1 MIKICYV
8 IGQLTK
14 DGAERQLYEL
24 VKGINKKSFL
34 PIVISLNEGDY
45 WGEEIRKLN
54 IQLIEI
60 PRKKNKEFN
69 RLFKLIKLIKAIKPD
84 IVHTYMFSAN
94 SYGRIAAIL
103 TGVPIIIAS
112 ERNLPE
118 IGKDKNIYQIFCDK
132 LLAMF
137 SDGIICNSFKAS
149 DTLVKKYSFNAKKIF
164 TVHNG
169 INVIDFLKEKNSSNC
184 KKQSASKVIGT
195 IGRLYPQKNHKLFI
209 DTAKAILAISGN
221 SNIKFLIVGDGPLR
235 NELENYSERLGI
247 ENSVIFT
254 GERSNIP
261 ELLQSMDIFVMTSL
275 YEGMS
280 NSIMEAMVAGLPVVA
295 TDVGGN
301 SELIIQNET
310 GYLCPLKD
318 KTAFVNAIVNLINNE
333 SEAKKL
339 GENGRRKILN
349 EFTIEKMIQNTE
361 SIYKNLLEKKHKQL
375 DG

>member
-1 MIKICYV
+1 MMIKICYV
-8 IGQLTK
+8 IGQLSM

-24 VKGINKKSFL
+24 VKGISKKSFL

-60 PRKKNKEFN
+60 PRKKNKEFT
-69 RLFKLIKLIKAIKPD
+69 RLFRLIKLIKVIKPD

-103 TGVPIIIAS
+103 TGVPIIVAA

-118 IGKDKNIYQIFCDK
+118 IGKDKNIYQICCDK
-132 LLAMF
+132 LLAIF

-149 DTLVKKYSFNAKKIF
+149 DTLVKKYSFNTKKVF

-169 INVIDFLKEKNSSNC
+169 INVRDFLKENSFNC
-184 KKQSASKVIGT
+184 KKQLASKVIGT
-195 IGRLYPQKNHKLFI
+195 IGRLYPQKNHKLFL
-209 DTAKAILAISGN
+209 DMAKAILDISGN

-235 NELENYSERLGI
+235 NELEDHSERLGI
-247 ENSVIFT
+247 ENSVVFT
-254 GERSNIP
+254 GERSDIP

-280 NSIMEAMVAGLPVVA
+280 NTIMEAMLAGIPVVA

-301 SELIIQNET
+301 SELVIGGET
-310 GYLCPLKD
+310 GFLCQLNDPVALAEK
-318 KTAFVNAIVNLINNE
+318 IIGLIKNE
-333 SEAKKL
+333 SKAKQM
-339 GENGRRKILN
+339 GENGRKRVMN
-349 EFTIEKMIQNTE
+349 EFGIRKMIKKTEDVYRELLSKNTC
-361 SIYKNLLEKKHKQL
+361 K
-375 DG
+375 